1 MSKPPAGGTHHA
13 HLPKASPQA
22 STRDRAVWDVL
33 SDQPHQHASKWQK
46 TRIRLADAPSHI
58 RDYVSVAASLPS
70 VWRRFSQIRQGLYC
84 KPVVMGGI
92 GLAVR
97 PLAEDPDAH
106 LEAILETGV
115 RHVLLRLHPW
125 DESHEEEE
133 RLAAALAENGIDLA
147 VSLPQNRELVRD
159 LPRWRAAVE
168 ELGDRFSRYS
178 TDFVIGHAVNR
189 SKWGV
194 WTSAEYVR
202 LFREAEDVLRRV
214 AGRSHPRSGSDRLRV
229 PVDVGV
235 PSALRP
241 QFRRHREPA
250 LRRPSWGARKPAARA
265 RHGRQDDALEGKV
278 CDTCGRSKT
287 PSWIT
292 EVNWPLWE
300 GPHSPAGRAVSV
312 DEQAQADYLTRYYL
326 LGLGSGLVD
335 RIYWWRLVA
344 RGYGL
349 TTIEPDGRIRRR
361 PSFDALRTLVRELDG
376 AQSIGPA
383 PAAEGV
389 FVHQFEKG
397 DARIVA
403 AWSLE
408 AGVEARLPFTP
419 ISGTDRDGR
428 SLKVNPGPDV
438 VLGPSPVFYRTE

>member
-1 MSKPPAGGTHHA
+1 MF
-13 HLPKASPQA
+13 
-22 STRDRAVWDVL
+22 
-33 SDQPHQHASKWQK
+33 
-46 TRIRLADAPSHI
+46 RL
-58 RDYVSVAASLPS
+58 L
-70 VWRRFSQIRQGLYC
+70 RRFRRSGGVSRRSGRRLYS
-84 KPVVMGGI
+84 KPVVIGGI

-97 PLAEDPDAH
+97 PFPEDPDAH

-125 DESHEEEE
+125 DESHDDEE
-133 RLAAALAENGIDLA
+133 RLAAALVDNGIDLA

-178 TDFVIGHAVNR
+178 KDFVIGHAVNR

-202 LFREAEDVLRRV
+202 LFREAEDVLRR
-214 AGRSHPRSGSDRLRV
+214 LQ
-229 PVDVGV
+229 GV
-235 PSALRP
+235 RILGPGVIDFEFQSTLAY
-241 QFRRHREPA
+241 
-250 LRRPSWGARKPAARA
+250 LRRSDLSFDAIASLLYVDRRGAPENRQLGLDTVGKMMLLRA
-265 RHGRQDDALEGKV
+265 I
-278 CDTCGRSKT
+278 CDTSGRSKA

-312 DEQAQADYLTRYYL
+312 DEQTQADYLTRYYL
-326 LGLGSGLVD
+326 LGLGSGLVE

-349 TTIEPDGRIRRR
+349 TTVEPDGRIRRR
-361 PSFDALRTLVRELDG
+361 PSFDALKTLVRELDG
-376 AQSIGPA
+376 TQSIGPA
-383 PAAEGV
+383 PAPEGV
-389 FVHQFEKG
+389 FLHQFEKG
-397 DARIVA
+397 NVRIVS
-403 AWSLE
+403 AWSLD
-408 AGVEARLPFTP
+408 AGVAARLPFTP

-428 SLKVNPGPDV
+428 PLKVHPGPDV